1 MTLNFTSARRHVP
14 GSERGS
20 ASVEFAVT
28 ASVLF
33 LTLIGLMKI
42 CLAIYSYHYVSEAAR
57 EGARF
62 AMVRGSACS
71 GFTSACPAAAA
82 DVQTYVRNV
91 GYSGIVSTNLT
102 VTTTWAAYPTGSPCT
117 PSSTCNNPGN
127 LAKVKASYSFPLSI
141 PWGPT
146 RTLTMTSTSEM
157 VISQ

>member
-1 MTLNFTSARRHVP
+1 VTLNLTCAPWRSP
-14 GSERGS
+14 GGERDS

-62 AMVRGSACS
+62 AMVRGSACT
-71 GFTSACPAAAA
+71 GFTSACPAASS
-82 DVQTYVRNV
+82 DVQTYVRNL
-91 GYSGIVSTNLT
+91 GYPGIVSTNMT

-127 LAKVKASYSFPLSI
+127 LAKVKASYSYPLSI